1 MWVTSI
7 FYATLVLELNLKMLA
22 GSLEEDLGEDLGSL
36 ATILIFPPTLLGL
49 FSVYVW
55 TSILCWHTY
64 SGTPSVVII
73 LHALI
78 LHSISLFSKVVKVL

>member
-55 TSILCWHTY
+55 TSILC
-64 SGTPSVVII
+64 
-73 LHALI
+73 
-78 LHSISLFSKVVKVL
+78 